1 MNQTKKILAY
11 LGCIAFTALGVWLLT
26 VEDPTTSYPLWTI
39 RVAGILSIIFFG
51 GGGLF
56 MAYKKVKLLINH
68 KKDIEFTDRGISICG
83 AEEILWNEIID
94 FSLIRFKGNR
104 LITIQMKDPE
114 KVIANESSWIKRKTM
129 EYNLKTINALYSF
142 PAYMMDGRAEEAL
155 TLCKLNLAKHQKAI
169 TINNPQQLVISSI
182 IWMKIY
188 YYTSALLSAHSSL
201 SIRYSIARKEQVS
214 YQLLYY

>member
-1 MNQTKKILAY
+1 MNQTKKILVY

-26 VEDPTTSYPLWTI
+26 IEPPTTTYPLWTI
-39 RVAGILSIIFFG
+39 RFTGILSIIFFG

-68 KKDIEFTDRGISICG
+68 KKEIEFTDRGISICG
-83 AEEILWNEIID
+83 AEEILWNEIAD

-155 TLCKLNLAKHQKAI
+155 TLCKLNLAKHQK
-169 TINNPQQLVISSI
+169 P
-182 IWMKIY
+182 
-188 YYTSALLSAHSSL
+188 
-201 SIRYSIARKEQVS
+201 
-214 YQLLYY
+214 

>member
-11 LGCIAFTALGVWLLT
+11 LGCIAFTILGVWLLT
-26 VEDPTTSYPLWTI
+26 IDDTTTMYSPWKL
-39 RVAGILSIIFFG
+39 RFAGVLTIIFFG

-56 MAYKKVKLLINH
+56 MAYKKIKLLINH
-68 KKDIEFTDRGISICG
+68 KKEIEFTDRGISIWG
-83 AEEILWNEIID
+83 AEEILWNEIAD

-142 PAYMMDGRAEEAL
+142 PAYMLDGRAEEAL
-155 TLCKLNLAKHQKAI
+155 TLCKLNLAKHK
-169 TINNPQQLVISSI
+169 
-182 IWMKIY
+182 
-188 YYTSALLSAHSSL
+188 
-201 SIRYSIARKEQVS
+201 
-214 YQLLYY
+214 

>member
-11 LGCIAFTALGVWLLT
+11 LGCIAFTILGVWLLT
-26 VEDPTTSYPLWTI
+26 IDDTTTMYSLWKL

-51 GGGLF
+51 GVGLF

-68 KKDIEFTDRGISICG
+68 KKEIEFTDRGLSIWG
-83 AEEILWNEIID
+83 AEEILWNEIAD

-114 KVIANESSWIKRKTM
+114 KVITNESSWIKRKTM

-142 PAYMMDGRAEEAL
+142 PAYMMDGRAEEVLA
-155 TLCKLNLAKHQKAI
+155 LCKQKLAKH
-169 TINNPQQLVISSI
+169 N
-182 IWMKIY
+182 
-188 YYTSALLSAHSSL
+188 
-201 SIRYSIARKEQVS
+201 
-214 YQLLYY
+214 

>member
-26 VEDPTTSYPLWTI
+26 VEDPTTTYPLWTI
-39 RVAGILSIIFFG
+39 RVAGIIFFG

-68 KKDIEFTDRGISICG
+68 KKEIEFTDRGISICG
-83 AEEILWNEIID
+83 AEEILWNEIAD

-104 LITIQMKDPE
+104 LITIQMKNPE
-114 KVIANESSWIKRKTM
+114 KVIANEPSWIKRKTM

-155 TLCKLNLAKHQKAI
+155 TLCKLNLAKHK
-169 TINNPQQLVISSI
+169 
-182 IWMKIY
+182 
-188 YYTSALLSAHSSL
+188 
-201 SIRYSIARKEQVS
+201 
-214 YQLLYY
+214 

>member
-1 MNQTKKILAY
+1 
-11 LGCIAFTALGVWLLT
+11 
-26 VEDPTTSYPLWTI
+26 
-39 RVAGILSIIFFG
+39 
-51 GGGLF
+51 

-83 AEEILWNEIID
+83 AEEILWNEIAD

-155 TLCKLNLAKHQKAI
+155 TLCKLNLAKHK
-169 TINNPQQLVISSI
+169 
-182 IWMKIY
+182 
-188 YYTSALLSAHSSL
+188 
-201 SIRYSIARKEQVS
+201 
-214 YQLLYY
+214 

>member
-11 LGCIAFTALGVWLLT
+11 LGCIAFTILGVWLLT
-26 VEDPTTSYPLWTI
+26 IDDTTTI
-39 RVAGILSIIFFG
+39 YSPWKLRFAGVLTIIFFG

-56 MAYKKVKLLINH
+56 MAYKKIKLLINH
-68 KKDIEFTDRGISICG
+68 KKEIEFTDRGISIWG
-83 AEEILWNEIID
+83 AEEILWNEIAD

-155 TLCKLNLAKHQKAI
+155 TLCRLNMVKHQK
-169 TINNPQQLVISSI
+169 P
-182 IWMKIY
+182 
-188 YYTSALLSAHSSL
+188 
-201 SIRYSIARKEQVS
+201 
-214 YQLLYY
+214 

>member
-26 VEDPTTSYPLWTI
+26 VEDSTTTNSLWEI
-39 RVAGILSIIFFG
+39 RVAGILSILFFG

-83 AEEILWNEIID
+83 AEEILWNEITD

-129 EYNLKTINALYSF
+129 EYNLKTINAIYSF

-155 TLCKLNLAKHQKAI
+155 TLCKLNLAKHK
-169 TINNPQQLVISSI
+169 
-182 IWMKIY
+182 
-188 YYTSALLSAHSSL
+188 
-201 SIRYSIARKEQVS
+201 
-214 YQLLYY
+214 

>member
-1 MNQTKKILAY
+1 MNQTKKILVY
-11 LGCIAFTALGVWLLT
+11 LGCIAFTILGVWLLT
-26 VEDPTTSYPLWTI
+26 IDDTTTMYSPWKL

-56 MAYKKVKLLINH
+56 MAYKKIKLLINH
-68 KKDIEFTDRGISICG
+68 KKEIEFTDRGLSICG
-83 AEEILWNEIID
+83 AEEILWEEITD

-155 TLCKLNLAKHQKAI
+155 TLCRLNMVKHQK
-169 TINNPQQLVISSI
+169 P
-182 IWMKIY
+182 
-188 YYTSALLSAHSSL
+188 
-201 SIRYSIARKEQVS
+201 
-214 YQLLYY
+214 

>member
-11 LGCIAFTALGVWLLT
+11 LGCFAFTALGVWLLT
-26 VEDPTTSYPLWTI
+26 IDDTTTMYSPWKL
-39 RVAGILSIIFFG
+39 RFAGVLTIIFFG

-83 AEEILWNEIID
+83 AEEILWNEITD

-155 TLCKLNLAKHQKAI
+155 TLCKLNLAKHK
-169 TINNPQQLVISSI
+169 
-182 IWMKIY
+182 
-188 YYTSALLSAHSSL
+188 
-201 SIRYSIARKEQVS
+201 
-214 YQLLYY
+214 

>member
-11 LGCIAFTALGVWLLT
+11 LGCIAFTILGVWLLT
-26 VEDPTTSYPLWTI
+26 IDDTTTI
-39 RVAGILSIIFFG
+39 YSPWKLRFAGVLTIIFFG

-56 MAYKKVKLLINH
+56 MAYKKIKLLINH
-68 KKDIEFTDRGISICG
+68 KKEIEFTDRGISIWG
-83 AEEILWNEIID
+83 AEEILWNEIAD

-142 PAYMMDGRAEEAL
+142 PAYMLDGRAEEAL
-155 TLCKLNLAKHQKAI
+155 TLCKLNLAKHK
-169 TINNPQQLVISSI
+169 
-182 IWMKIY
+182 
-188 YYTSALLSAHSSL
+188 
-201 SIRYSIARKEQVS
+201 
-214 YQLLYY
+214 

>member
-1 MNQTKKILAY
+1 MNQTKKILVY
-11 LGCIAFTALGVWLLT
+11 LGCIAFTILGVWLLT
-26 VEDPTTSYPLWTI
+26 IDDTTTMYSPWKL
-39 RVAGILSIIFFG
+39 RFAGVLTIIFFG

-68 KKDIEFTDRGISICG
+68 KKEIEFTDRGISICG
-83 AEEILWNEIID
+83 AEEILWNEIAD

-104 LITIQMKDPE
+104 LITIQMKDSE

-155 TLCKLNLAKHQKAI
+155 TLCRLNMVKHQK
-169 TINNPQQLVISSI
+169 P
-182 IWMKIY
+182 
-188 YYTSALLSAHSSL
+188 
-201 SIRYSIARKEQVS
+201 
-214 YQLLYY
+214 

>member
-1 MNQTKKILAY
+1 MNQTKKILVY
-11 LGCIAFTALGVWLLT
+11 LGCIAFTILGVWLLT
-26 VEDPTTSYPLWTI
+26 IDDTTTMYSPWKL

-56 MAYKKVKLLINH
+56 MAYKKIKLLINH
-68 KKDIEFTDRGISICG
+68 KKEIEFTDRGLSICG
-83 AEEILWNEIID
+83 AEEILWEEITD

-129 EYNLKTINALYSF
+129 GYNLKTINAIYSF

-155 TLCKLNLAKHQKAI
+155 SLCKQKLKKHK
-169 TINNPQQLVISSI
+169 
-182 IWMKIY
+182 
-188 YYTSALLSAHSSL
+188 
-201 SIRYSIARKEQVS
+201 
-214 YQLLYY
+214 

>member
-11 LGCIAFTALGVWLLT
+11 LGCIAFTVLGVWLLT

-39 RVAGILSIIFFG
+39 RAAGILSIIFFG

-68 KKDIEFTDRGISICG
+68 KKD
-83 AEEILWNEIID
+83 
-94 FSLIRFKGNR
+94 
-104 LITIQMKDPE
+104 PE

-129 EYNLKTINALYSF
+129 EYNLKTINAIYSF

-155 TLCKLNLAKHQKAI
+155 TLCKLNLAKHK
-169 TINNPQQLVISSI
+169 
-182 IWMKIY
+182 
-188 YYTSALLSAHSSL
+188 
-201 SIRYSIARKEQVS
+201 
-214 YQLLYY
+214 

>member
-11 LGCIAFTALGVWLLT
+11 LGCIAFTILGVWLLT
-26 VEDPTTSYPLWTI
+26 IDDTTTMYSPWKL
-39 RVAGILSIIFFG
+39 RFAGVLTIIFFG

-56 MAYKKVKLLINH
+56 MAYKKIKLLINH
-68 KKDIEFTDRGISICG
+68 KKEIEFTDRGLSIWG
-83 AEEILWNEIID
+83 AEEILWNEIAD

-142 PAYMMDGRAEEAL
+142 PAYMLDGRAEEAL
-155 TLCKLNLAKHQKAI
+155 TLCKLNLAKHK
-169 TINNPQQLVISSI
+169 
-182 IWMKIY
+182 
-188 YYTSALLSAHSSL
+188 
-201 SIRYSIARKEQVS
+201 
-214 YQLLYY
+214 

>member
-1 MNQTKKILAY
+1 MNQTKKILTY
-11 LGCIAFTALGVWLLT
+11 LGCIAFTVLGLWLLT

-68 KKDIEFTDRGISICG
+68 KKEIEFTDRGLSIWG
-83 AEEILWNEIID
+83 AEEILWNEIAD

-129 EYNLKTINALYSF
+129 EYNLKTINAIYSF
-142 PAYMMDGRAEEAL
+142 PAYMMDGRAKEVL
-155 TLCKLNLAKHQKAI
+155 TLCKLNLAKHK
-169 TINNPQQLVISSI
+169 
-182 IWMKIY
+182 
-188 YYTSALLSAHSSL
+188 
-201 SIRYSIARKEQVS
+201 
-214 YQLLYY
+214 